1 MIEKIKVKGIEVGI
15 KGLKE
20 IFEIVK
26 VMNIPD
32 EEKKKEILKR
42 VKKENYIPPSAEKDF
57 EESLWKEFR
66 KYLGEKIDEEESVF
80 MEIKVIGAGCPRCK
94 ALFEETKNAL
104 TELGIPANLEY
115 INDIKEFSKYGVMVT
130 PALIINKK
138 IVSSGKVLKKEEIK
152 KIILEYKKG
161 G

>member
-26 VMNIPD
+26 GMNISE

-42 VKKENYIPPSAEKDF
+42 VKSENYIPSEAEKDF

-66 KYLGEKIDEEESVF
+66 RYLGEKIEDEESPF

-94 ALFEETKNAL
+94 ALLEETKNAL
-104 TELGIPANLEY
+104 TELGMSVNLEY
-115 INDIKEFSKYGVMVT
+115 VTDIREFSKYGVMVT

-152 KIILEYKKG
+152 KLILQFKK
-161 G
+161 